1 MCVPWLCVCVCV
13 DGFFFSQPTM
23 DPPHDLPTPA
33 DAESSA
39 FASLQLTTMS
49 VCIYIYTHLHT
60 QTSVGINEGGGGGR
74 RHFIQSQLW
83 SFSKRAGVEISLPPQ
98 FPNDWP
104 NTKAAQESSNNNN
117 NTLRIIPPKVSLG
130 ERVAARQRRRRLLWL
145 SHTRLKPEQQHNHLS
160 PFWSRDAPS
169 SSRR

>member
-1 MCVPWLCVCVCV
+1 VCPVVVCVCVCGWFLLLPADHV
-13 DGFFFSQPTM
+13 
-23 DPPHDLPTPA
+23 PPHDLPTPA

-83 SFSKRAGVEISLPPQ
+83 SFSKRAGVEISLSP
-98 FPNDWP
+98 
-104 NTKAAQESSNNNN
+104 T
-117 NTLRIIPPKVSLG
+117 VS
-130 ERVAARQRRRRLLWL
+130 
-145 SHTRLKPEQQHNHLS
+145 
-160 PFWSRDAPS
+160 
-169 SSRR
+169 